1 MATDGVERQ
10 VRGMTTDMSLFLRR
24 AVRRPDLLGAPAPT
38 GTQLAARVADAVPAD
53 RPVTV
58 VELGA
63 GTGALTSAIAARLA
77 PGSRFVAIELDPEL
91 AAHLR
96 AVRPD
101 VEVVEGDAVDVV
113 AILDSIGIGSGCVDA
128 VVSSLPWTFLPPAVR
143 RRLLADIA
151 ALLVPDGVFTLIRVL
166 VALPSRVRVLRAD
179 LSGAFTDVR
188 EDRPVWRNLPP
199 AVLVSARHPLPAA

>member
-1 MATDGVERQ
+1 
-10 VRGMTTDMSLFLRR
+10 MTTDMSLFLRR

-38 GTQLAARVADAVPAD
+38 GTRLAARVAALVPTD
-53 RPVTV
+53 RPTTV

-63 GTGALTSAIAARLA
+63 GTGALTTAIAARLA
-77 PGSRFVAIELDPEL
+77 PGSRFVAIELDPEM

-101 VEVVEGDAVDVV
+101 VEVVEGDAVDLV
-113 AILDSIGIGSGCVDA
+113 AILESIHIGSGHVDA

-143 RRLLADIA
+143 RNLLTDIAGLLA
-151 ALLVPDGVFTLIRVL
+151 PDGVFTLIRVL
-166 VALPSRVRVLRAD
+166 VALPNRVRVLRDD
-179 LSGAFTDVR
+179 LAGAFTDVH

-199 AVLVSARHPLPAA
+199 AALVSARCPVRAA

>member
-1 MATDGVERQ
+1 MAADGVERH

-38 GTQLAARVADAVPAD
+38 GTRLAARVADAVPAD

-63 GTGALTSAIAARLA
+63 GTGALTTAIAARLA

-101 VEVVEGDAVDVV
+101 VEVVLGDAVDLV
-113 AILDSIGIGSGCVDA
+113 AILAGLGIDRVDA
-128 VVSSLPWTFLPPAVR
+128 LVSSLPWTFLPPAVR
-143 RRLLADIA
+143 QRLLADIA
-151 ALLVPDGVFTLIRVL
+151 ALLAPDGVFTLIRVL

-179 LSGAFTDVR
+179 LACAFTDVR

-199 AVLVSARHPLPAA
+199 AALVSARHPVRAA